1 LDGRITTAAGAG
13 PAWGDGPPPNEDAE
27 RSPVDLGPLVS
38 EWRRALGEKHV
49 ITHAHQLRTYESD
62 GLLQYAVVPG
72 AVVLP
77 GSAAEVAA
85 VVASCHR
92 EGVPWVA
99 RGAGSGLSGGALPVA
114 DGLLISLTR
123 MRSVLEVDLDNQ
135 RVVVEP
141 GVTNV
146 AVSEA
151 VAPTHFYPPD
161 PSSQIVCTIGGNVA
175 ENSGGA
181 HCFKYGFTTNYV
193 TGLELVL
200 ADGTTLTLGGKELDP
215 PGLDLLGAFVG
226 SEGTLGVATKV
237 WLRVVPRPEAVR
249 TLVAFFGSTTQAG
262 EVVSAIVSG
271 GIVPAAVEMMDNL
284 SIRAA
289 EGYTGA
295 GYPTDAGAALVV
307 ELDGSE
313 AECSARFDEV
323 VSMCEEAGA
332 DSIRVAKDEAE
343 RTVIWTARKAAFAA
357 MGRIAPNY
365 YVQDSVIPRTRLAE
379 VLGQIEGMAEEYGL
393 QVANVFHA
401 GDGNLHPLVCYDG
414 RQEGEAERAEELAGL
429 IVKVCVDAGGSITGE
444 HGVGVD
450 KKRYMP
456 QMFNDADLGA
466 FQRLRCAFDPDGL
479 ANPGKVMP
487 TPRLCGEV
495 PGPYRRHPVEQAG
508 LGERF

>member
-1 LDGRITTAAGAG
+1 VHGGVATA
-13 PAWGDGPPPNEDAE
+13 P
-27 RSPVDLGPLVS
+27 DLGPLVA
-38 EWRRALGEKHV
+38 EWRAAIGDEHV
-49 ITHAHQLRTYESD
+49 VTHPHQLRTYESD
-62 GLLQYAVVPG
+62 GLLQYAVTPG

-77 GSAAEVAA
+77 GSTEEVQL
-85 VVASCHR
+85 VVRSCHR
-92 EGVPWVA
+92 EGIPWVA
-99 RGAGSGLSGGALPVA
+99 RGAGSGLSGGATPVA
-114 DGLLISLTR
+114 DGVLIGLNR
-123 MRSVLEVDLDNQ
+123 MRRVIEVDLDNQ

-146 AVSEA
+146 AVSQA
-151 VAPTHFYPPD
+151 VGPDHFYPPD

-200 ADGTTLTLGGKELDP
+200 PDGEVTQLGGKELDL
-215 PGLDLLGAFVG
+215 PGYDMIGAFVG
-226 SEGTLGVATKV
+226 SEGTLAIATKI
-237 WLRVVPRPEAVR
+237 WLRVVPKPEAVR
-249 TLVAFFGSTTQAG
+249 TLVAFFRATSQAG
-262 EVVSAIVSG
+262 EVVSEIVAG
-271 GIVPAAVEMMDNL
+271 GIVPGAIEMMDNL

-289 EGYTGA
+289 EDYSGA
-295 GYPTDAGAALVV
+295 GYPPDAGAALVV

-313 AECSARFDEV
+313 AECSARFEQV
-323 VSMCEEAGA
+323 VEICEDAGA
-332 DSIRVAKDEAE
+332 DSVRVARDEAE
-343 RTVIWTARKAAFAA
+343 REVIWKARKAAFAA
-357 MGRIAPNY
+357 MGRVAPNY

-379 VLGQIEGMAEEYGL
+379 VLGRIDELASEYGV

-414 RQEGEAERAEELAGL
+414 RKEGEAERAEECAGL
-429 IVKVCVDAGGSITGE
+429 IVRACVEAGGSITGE

-456 QMFNDADLGA
+456 AMFSDDDLGA
-466 FQRLRCAFDPDGL
+466 FQRLRCAFDPEQR

-495 PGPYRRHPVEQAG
+495 PGPYRRHPLEQAG
-508 LGERF
+508 LAERF